1 MTLFLETRKMVATMN
16 NSFKVKAITVAL
28 IVVLWVL
35 YIRG

>member
-1 MTLFLETRKMVATMN
+1 MTLFLETRKMVETMN

-28 IVVLWVL
+28 IVVLWAL